1 MSEWR
6 IRVSLSAQKLELF
19 DHDEIV
25 KEYLVSTSKK
35 GGGEVVDSFQTP
47 RGRHVVHAKIG
58 DQEAE
63 GTVFRGRRNTGEIY
77 SEKLAR
83 ENPDNDWV
91 LTRILWL
98 SGTEVGRN
106 RLGSVDTMRRFI
118 YIHGTPYTAKLG
130 EPASLGCIRM
140 SNADI
145 TELYELVPIGAIVEI
160 VD

>member
-19 DHDEIV
+19 NHERIL
-25 KEYLVSTSKK
+25 KEYIVSTSKK
-35 GGGEVVDSFQTP
+35 GGGEIADSFQTP
-47 RGRHVVHAKIG
+47 RGRHIIRAKIG
-58 DQEAE
+58 AQEAE

-77 SEKLAR
+77 SEELGR
-83 ENPDNDWV
+83 ENPDKDWV

-118 YIHGTPYTAKLG
+118 YIHGTPYTLKLG
-130 EPASLGCIRM
+130 EPVSLGCVRM
-140 SNADI
+140 SNVDI
-145 TELYELVPIGAIVEI
+145 TELFELVPIGTIVEI